1 MINFTDIIK
10 GKFLEEFSAISL
22 NEMITAIA
30 LSFVLSL
37 FIVFIYRITY
47 SGVSFNP
54 NFAGCLIMI
63 SMVTTMVILVI
74 TSNVVLSL
82 GMVGALSIVRFRTA
96 VKEPTDTAFLFWA
109 ITVGIICGAGYVTVS
124 ILGTLMLG
132 LLFVAVFVFSRK
144 TVSNSYMVVARFDDG
159 CGVDRKIASMPG
171 YQLKNMTVSGDFTEL
186 VAELRLSRSGL
197 EKLTALRD
205 EDGVHEISIMRS
217 VSNSVL

>member
-10 GKFLEEFSAISL
+10 GKFLEEFSAVSL
-22 NEMITAIA
+22 EQMITALA

-37 FIVFIYRITY
+37 FIVFVYRITY
-47 SGVSFNP
+47 AGVCFNRSF
-54 NFAGCLIMI
+54 ASCLIMI
-63 SMVTTMVILVI
+63 SMVTTTVILII

-109 ITVGIICGAGYVTVS
+109 ITVGIICGAGYVTIS
-124 ILGTLMLG
+124 ILGTLLLG
-132 LLFVAVFVFSRK
+132 LLFVAISVFSK
-144 TVSNSYMVVARFDDG
+144 KAVSNTYMVVARFTDG
-159 CGVDRKIASMPG
+159 SPVDRKLAAMPG

-186 VAELRLSRSGL
+186 VVELHLSRSGM
-197 EKLTALRD
+197 EKLSHLRH
-205 EDGVHEISIMRS
+205 EEGVHEISIMRS